1 MKILNMIHNSN
12 FSTFEKSGA
21 KEGVRGNVVPSKSG
35 AKESMCANL
44 SIIYTL
50 IIVRTLALFTH

>member
-1 MKILNMIHNSN
+1 MIHNSN